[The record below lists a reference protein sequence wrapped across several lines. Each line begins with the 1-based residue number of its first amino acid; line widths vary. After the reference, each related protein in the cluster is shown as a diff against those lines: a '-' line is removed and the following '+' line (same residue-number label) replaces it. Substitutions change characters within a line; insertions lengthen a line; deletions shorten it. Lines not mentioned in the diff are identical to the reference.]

1 MGSISPGVLS
11 FCISLGGVYEIIIY
25 FRNPG
30 RGDKPKDS
38 YGGSAY
44 SFLFGRSTSGKNVN
58 DRTAMQNTLDCLD
71 YVRELRGLGI
81 GMTFEKENID
91 TLDAEGEVMLTI
103 LSSLT

>member
-38 YGGSAY
+38 YGGSVWNY
-44 SFLFGRSTSGKNVN
+44 
-58 DRTAMQNTLDCLD
+58 
-71 YVRELRGLGI
+71 
-81 GMTFEKENID
+81 
-91 TLDAEGEVMLTI
+91 GEVQSYYMEGSHPAI
-103 LSSLT
+103 LSTEVWDALQDKIEENKRGRNIA